1 MSLTYQ
7 APAQLS
13 SQHSGQLLGVLDTI
27 LQQDDALVDFSQL
40 LELDSST
47 VALLLEW
54 QRRAQRAQRRL
65 TFIALPDTL
74 KQLIQVYGVQDLLQ
88 IKP

>member
-1 MSLTYQ
+1 MSVTYQ

-13 SQHSGQLLGVLDTI
+13 SQNSGQLLGALDAI
-27 LQQDDALVDFSQL
+27 LQQDNVLIDFSAL
-40 LELDSST
+40 IALDSSA

-65 TFIALPDTL
+65 ELIALPNAL